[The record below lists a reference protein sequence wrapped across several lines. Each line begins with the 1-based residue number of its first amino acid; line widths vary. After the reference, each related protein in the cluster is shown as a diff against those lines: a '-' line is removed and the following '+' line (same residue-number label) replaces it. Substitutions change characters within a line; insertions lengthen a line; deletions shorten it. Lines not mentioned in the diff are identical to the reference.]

1 MNDDSQNQPNQP
13 NQPNQ
18 QSSQTDAQLGGL
30 SQPPPPPAD
39 SQTSLPPQPSSSQ
52 PVATTPSDDKRD
64 PLQVLEELLA
74 ERQQSVQG
82 GDTGS
87 SNSPNLPTGS
97 TPLAPPTPL
106 PGEPPAPNIP
116 PPIDETTK
124 AQMEAD
130 LLLAEQAQEEKDE
143 QEIEVQKQALENI
156 KQTPEYQARVQ
167 QEQSDEEQSKQEQS
181 AQDGFEIVQLSHKK
195 T

>member
-1 MNDDSQNQPNQP
+1 
-13 NQPNQ
+13 
-18 QSSQTDAQLGGL
+18 
-30 SQPPPPPAD
+30 
-39 SQTSLPPQPSSSQ
+39 
-52 PVATTPSDDKRD
+52 
-64 PLQVLEELLA
+64 
-74 ERQQSVQG
+74 
-82 GDTGS
+82 
-87 SNSPNLPTGS
+87 
-97 TPLAPPTPL
+97 
-106 PGEPPAPNIP
+106 
-116 PPIDETTK
+116 
-124 AQMEAD
+124 MEAD